1 MWSFLLG
8 KKSTGTL
15 KKWKKMEKMK
25 KLEKLI
31 YLMLVSSVEGRG
43 T

>member
-15 KKWKKMEKMK
+15 KKWKKMEK
-25 KLEKLI
+25 LENLYI
-31 YLMLVSSVEGRG
+31 FNAGEFC
-43 T
+43 